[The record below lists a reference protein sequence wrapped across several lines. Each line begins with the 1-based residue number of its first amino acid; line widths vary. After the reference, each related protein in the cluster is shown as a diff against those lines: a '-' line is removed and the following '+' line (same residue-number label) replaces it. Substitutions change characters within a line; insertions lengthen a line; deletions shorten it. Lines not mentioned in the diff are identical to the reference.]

1 MNISSAGASQP
12 PVLQLTDVAKTYPG
26 TPPVHAVRGV
36 SVTVHP
42 GEMFAIVG
50 QSGSGKSTLL
60 NLAGALDRPSSGT
73 VRIDGKDVSSLG
85 DAALSSLRG
94 RRIGFV
100 FQQFVL
106 IDELTALENVTS
118 GLVYRGIPAAE
129 RRDGAMVALERVGMA
144 HRAHHRPGE
153 LSGGEQQRVAV
164 ARAIVGE
171 PALVLADEPTG
182 NLDSTTGR
190 QLVQLFHDL
199 HDNGA
204 TIGVVTHDLSLA
216 ETMPRQVSMRDG
228 QVELDSGGSG
238 KA

>member
-1 MNISSAGASQP
+1 MNPSSTGGSQP
-12 PVLQLTDVAKTYPG
+12 PVLQLTDVTKTYPG

-36 SVTVHP
+36 SITVNP

-73 VRIDGKDVSSLG
+73 VRIDGQDVSLLS

-94 RRIGFV
+94 RRVGFV

-106 IDELTALENVTS
+106 IDELTALANVTS
-118 GLVYRGIPAAE
+118 GLIYRGIPAAE
-129 RRDGAMVALERVGMA
+129 REDRAMAALERVGIA
-144 HRAHHRPGE
+144 HRAGHRPGE
-153 LSGGEQQRVAV
+153 LSGGEQQRVAIG
-164 ARAIVGE
+164 RAIVGE

-190 QLVQLFHDL
+190 QLVQMFRDL
-199 HDNGA
+199 HDDGA
-204 TIGVVTHDLSLA
+204 TIGVITHDLSLA

-228 QVELDSGGSG
+228 QVESDSGKSDM
-238 KA
+238 A

>member
-1 MNISSAGASQP
+1 
-12 PVLQLTDVAKTYPG
+12 
-26 TPPVHAVRGV
+26 
-36 SVTVHP
+36 
-42 GEMFAIVG
+42 
-50 QSGSGKSTLL
+50 
-60 NLAGALDRPSSGT
+60 
-73 VRIDGKDVSSLG
+73 
-85 DAALSSLRG
+85 
-94 RRIGFV
+94 V